1 MSPQNDKEQ
10 NNASDPVWTFRG
22 YRIEPGEFNTAMVHF
37 YRGEI
42 TRANTWRQRLD
53 ATTNW
58 AVITTGAAISFAF
71 GQPDGHH
78 SLIILNALLITMFWF
93 VEARRYRYYEL
104 WSSRVRLMETD
115 FYAAM
120 LVPPFQPSPDWAE
133 TLAESLLQPSMP
145 ISMWEALGRRLRRNY
160 MWIYLVLLAAWIL
173 KLGQHPSTIYTL
185 VEFLNRAAIGVFPGE
200 VIFILAAVWYALLLS
215 LGLLTLPLQ
224 SSSGEV
230 LPRFGNESW
239 AAGIDLTKKLYTD
252 EKKRAWFRP
261 SRRRQQFM
269 ALIVTDRAEQV
280 ADHILEDM
288 KRGVTALEGTG
299 MYTGES
305 RAVLLSAITATEVAQ
320 LKRLVS
326 AEDEHGF
333 VIIMPAQEV
342 RGGQFRPLKKA
353 KKT

>member
-1 MSPQNDKEQ
+1 MSPQHDKNQ
-10 NNASDPVWTFRG
+10 TNSSDPVWTFRG

-58 AVITTGAAISFAF
+58 AVITTGAAITFAF

-78 SLIILNALLITMFWF
+78 SLIILNALLIAMFWF

-120 LVPPFQPSPDWAE
+120 LVPPFHPSPDWAE
-133 TLAESLLQPSMP
+133 TLAESLLQPSLP

-160 MWIYLVLLAAWIL
+160 MWIYLVLLGAWVL
-173 KLGQHPSTIYTL
+173 KIAQHPTTIYTL
-185 VEFLNRAAIGVFPGE
+185 PEFIERAHIGILPGE
-200 VIFILAAVWYALLLS
+200 VILICAVIWYVLLLI
-215 LGLLTLPLQ
+215 LGLLTLPLR
-224 SSSGEV
+224 STSGEV
-230 LPRFGNESW
+230 LPRFGTEAW
-239 AAGIDLTKKLYTD
+239 AGIDLTKNLYS
-252 EKKRAWFRP
+252 EGKAWFRP
-261 SRRRQQFM
+261 SRRRQEFM
-269 ALIVTDRAEQV
+269 ALIITEQAPQV
-280 ADHILEDM
+280 AERILEDM
-288 KRGVTALEGTG
+288 GRGVTALEGTG
-299 MYTGES
+299 MYTGKS
-305 RAVLLSAITATEVAQ
+305 RSVLLSAITVTEVAQ
-320 LKRLVS
+320 LKKLVS
-326 AEDEHGF
+326 AEDENGF

-342 RGGQFRPLKKA
+342 RGGQFRPLKKP

>member
-1 MSPQNDKEQ
+1 
-10 NNASDPVWTFRG
+10 
-22 YRIEPGEFNTAMVHF
+22 MVHF

-78 SLIILNALLITMFWF
+78 SLIILNALLIAMFWF

-160 MWIYLVLLAAWIL
+160 MWIYLVLLGAWIL
-173 KLGQHPSTIYTL
+173 KIGQHPSTIYTL
-185 VEFLNRAAIGVFPGE
+185 PEFIERAHIGIFPGGL
-200 VIFILAAVWYALLLS
+200 VLILAAVWYALLLG

-224 SSSGEV
+224 STSGEV
-230 LPRFGNESW
+230 LPRFGTESW
-239 AAGIDLTKKLYTD
+239 AAGIDLTKNLYT
-252 EKKRAWFRP
+252 KKKAWFRP

-269 ALIVTDRAEQV
+269 ALIITERAEQV
-280 ADHILEDM
+280 TNRILEDM
-288 KRGVTALEGTG
+288 GRGVTALEGTG

-305 RAVLLSAITATEVAQ
+305 RSVLLSAITATEVAQ
-320 LKRLVS
+320 LKKLVS
-326 AEDEHGF
+326 VEDESGF
-333 VIIMPAQEV
+333 VIIMPAQEI
-342 RGGQFRPLKKA
+342 RGGQFRPLKKY